1 VQLSKPA
8 SLGAT
13 CAVRRL
19 QLTAAN
25 LQVLKLVRKGSKA
38 RGILEF
44 VEFMGTDAQKFAL
57 RCIRLMIAEVEI
69 AKLKLKHGF
78 ALDAKV

>member
-1 VQLSKPA
+1 MSFRQLC
-8 SLGAT
+8 
-13 CAVRRL
+13 CAAPSAHGIECV
-19 QLTAAN
+19 
-25 LQVLKLVRKGSKA
+25 QVLKLVRKGSKA

-69 AKLKLKHGF
+69 AKLKLKHDF